1 MEKVVIGE
9 FNRCVN
15 KGDVCT
21 IPENEELKTIHEK
34 GQILAQCSHLLSEA
48 KLILVDIQGS

>member
-15 KGDVCT
+15 EGDVCT